1 MSRRPATF
9 TVADLNRAT
18 KVAERYGRE
27 VLIDRD
33 GRIRL
38 VRPVQN
44 PPRSP
49 SDPDDDGEEL
59 VF

>member
-9 TVADLNRAT
+9 TEADINRAT
-18 KVAERYGRE
+18 KVAERYGRD
-27 VLIDRD
+27 VVIDPD
-33 GRIRL
+33 GHIRL
-38 VRPVQN
+38 VRPAPN

-49 SDPDDDGEEL
+49 SDPDDDAEEL